1 MRDIAVIGA
10 GVIGLTTALRLAGEG
25 HVVTLIAPADE
36 PHMASSG
43 NAGTIAD
50 YAIDPVATPEVLWN
64 LPSLLFSSQSP
75 LAIHRASALALAP
88 WLARF
93 AWQALPAQARRNRRA
108 LVPLL
113 AGVAGEWRELAQTVG
128 GEALLRPNGALY
140 AYDTPGELR
149 EAKAGLDRRRLHG
162 VAVELIGAEELER
175 LEPALPKGRFAGGAH
190 FPGTIALTDPAQML
204 AHIAAAFQAQ
214 GGTRID
220 SRVQA
225 LAQTRTGWRLKMA
238 TDTLDTEQVV
248 IAAGAL
254 SRPLARSVGL
264 NIPLDTERGY
274 HLEFDL
280 FEGNIPLTRPLCPSR
295 FGFYF
300 TPMLGRL
307 RAAGTVELGGRDAPP
322 SPHRWDRLEAGARTV
337 FPDLPPVSR
346 RWMGLR
352 PSLPDSVPVIGP
364 AGSDAPGVFL
374 AFGHGHLGLTLAIRT
389 ANLIGDLVAGRQPP
403 LDMAPYRAT
412 RFG

>member
-1 MRDIAVIGA
+1 MSEIAVIGA
-10 GVIGLTTALRLAGEG
+10 GVIGLTTALRLLGDG
-25 HVVTLIAPADE
+25 HNVTLVAPAVE

-64 LPSLLFSSQSP
+64 LPSLLFNPQSP
-75 LAIHRASALALAP
+75 LAIHHASALSLVP

-93 AWQALPAQARRNRRA
+93 AWQALPAQARRNRGA

-113 AGVAGEWRELAQTVG
+113 AGVAGEWRALAQAVG
-128 GEALLRPNGALY
+128 GEALLRAHGALY
-140 AYDTPGELR
+140 AYDTPGDLR

-175 LEPALPKGRFAGGAH
+175 LEPALPGGRFAGGAH
-190 FPGTIALTDPAQML
+190 FPGTIALSDPGRML
-204 AHIAAAFQAQ
+204 DLIAASFQAQ
-214 GGTRID
+214 GGARID
-220 SRVQA
+220 ARVQA
-225 LAQTRTGWRLKMA
+225 LAQTRTGWRLTMGA
-238 TDTLDTEQVV
+238 DTLDVEQVV
-248 IAAGAL
+248 IAAGAW
-254 SRPLARSVGL
+254 SRPLARSVGQ

-280 FEGNIPLTRPLCPSR
+280 PEGEIPLTRPLCPSR
-295 FGFYF
+295 LGFYF
-300 TPMLGRL
+300 TPMQGRL
-307 RAAGTVELGGRDAPP
+307 RAAGTVELGGRDAAP

-352 PSLPDSVPVIGP
+352 PSLPDSVPVIGA
-364 AGSDAPGVFL
+364 AGPEAPGVFL
-374 AFGHGHLGLTLAIRT
+374 AFGHGHLGLTLAMRT
-389 ANLIGDLVAGRQPP
+389 ANLIGDLVAGRKPP
-403 LDMAPYRAT
+403 IDMAPYSAT